1 MKIEEI
7 VGLDQRLG
15 ELRKISRS
23 LHRLSECSCNYG
35 LTDRQ
40 EKRKERLE
48 KKAVELG
55 KELGFKVYFQGD
67 PRGCALYLVPPEL
80 ADKEAESTYPSY
92 FAIY

>member
-7 VGLDQRLG
+7 VGLDRRLG

-23 LHRLSECSCNYG
+23 LHRLSENDCNYG

-40 EKRKERLE
+40 EKREQKLE
-48 KKAVELG
+48 KRAAELAVELG
-55 KELGFKVYFQGD
+55 FQAYFQGD
-67 PRGCALYLVPPEL
+67 PRGCALYLVPANLSRE
-80 ADKEAESTYPSY
+80 EMESTYPSY